1 MAFLITEQEEDYIF
15 NIGPQKFD
23 DKLFTYSICL
33 KFIGKHGA
41 VSWSRQPGG
50 ITFHKIT
57 IEDNN
62 GEKKEAHASGAN
74 VMGGISVRQ
83 EKDKSKIT
91 LTTMPHDLDKE
102 LMIEYIDLQST
113 TKSVTLRLSSKYG
126 LDKIDIFLLLKMNET
141 NGVPLYIKEMIKDAE
156 LPKIEF
162 NLLKHNKFNF
172 CRMELNNYFEF
183 KDNYQFIPKGST
195 TAETNPVTDFDKAE
209 RMGRDSARLDYTGL
223 EENSKYINFQK
234 LANNVI
240 EDANLKESINDTDWL
255 IFNAWSSSTA
265 SLKFHLD
272 DVKDSLLKIKLN
284 REHIIPNNLGIKA
297 SDGKPI
303 TRGKYPNLRLYFYL
317 GDADIDEKLL
327 NLEKRKSELDLK
339 MGAYD
344 KATLKLQDNYSEA
357 STELESLIN
366 NLNTIINTEGNN
378 VLKNQ
383 LKDKFQN
390 NLEKLYVLNSLNK
403 RYETLMLQKD
413 EILESDKK
421 YEVIT
426 RAIQL
431 IQKRITFYRERIK
444 KLGIAT
450 IVVHITLAVI
460 IILGGVKQVISK

>member
-1 MAFLITEQEEDYIF
+1 MAFLITEQKEDYIF

-23 DKLFTYSICL
+23 DSLFTYSICL
-33 KFIGKHGA
+33 KFIGTHGA
-41 VSWSRQPGG
+41 VSWSKQTGG
-50 ITFHKIT
+50 IKFHKIT
-57 IEDNN
+57 IEDETEPEKVAPGTTANDM
-62 GEKKEAHASGAN
+62 GEI
-74 VMGGISVRQ
+74 VVRQ
-83 EKDKSKIT
+83 GKGGT
-91 LTTMPHDLDKE
+91 QTTISDMPHDLNQE

-141 NGVPLYIKEMIKDAE
+141 DGVPLYIQEMQNDAE

-162 NLLKHNKFNF
+162 NLLKNNKFNF
-172 CRMELNNYFEF
+172 CRMELENYFEQGA
-183 KDNYQFIPKGST
+183 YQFIPKGR
-195 TAETNPVTDFDKAE
+195 ETVDIITVTDFTKAE
-209 RMGRDSARLDYTGL
+209 RMGRDSASLDYTGL
-223 EENSKYINFQK
+223 EENSKYTNFQK

-240 EDANLKESINDTDWL
+240 EDANLKELINDTDWL
-255 IFNAWSSSTA
+255 IFNAWSSNTA

-272 DVKDSLLKIKLN
+272 DVKDGLLNIKLN
-284 REHIIPNNLGIKA
+284 REHIIPEHLEIQ
-297 SDGKPI
+297 GKSGVI
-303 TRGKYPNLRLYFYL
+303 TRAKYPNLRLYFYL
-317 GDADIDEKLL
+317 GEADIDDKLL

-344 KATLKLQDNYSEA
+344 EATLKLEREASEA
-357 STELESLIN
+357 STELKSLISQ
-366 NLNTIINTEGNN
+366 LNSIIDGSENRILNDE
-378 VLKNQ
+378 LKA
-383 LKDKFQN
+383 KFEN

-403 RYETLMLQKD
+403 RYETLMSQKD

-421 YEVIT
+421 YEVVT

-450 IVVHITLAVI
+450 MVVHITLAVI